1 LDPRKAC
8 LVNCELFGKFAEQFE
23 SQIVPLWQ
31 EVYDSLVSRAQTRK
45 GSKALDVGTGTGE
58 VALRLGAT
66 VGRFGRVV
74 AIDTAEEMLRIGRRK
89 ARGLAITNV
98 RFRQMDVERLD
109 LPEASFDSVVGNYSI
124 CCVLDYGRALA
135 ECLRVLKPGGRITFN
150 QSGPGDPP
158 AFKVAMGLFEK
169 YQTTTPSK
177 SLRRIREAKATQTA
191 AVEKYRE
198 PRVTLGLMRRLGYER
213 AEAIVTERVVKY
225 KSPMAFLDRLL
236 LFSWRNEAE
245 EISTPDLSRFRS
257 EAYEAVARPSNASK
271 FIVRD
276 EMVFFTGLKP

>member
-225 KSPMAFLDRLL
+225 KSPKAFLDRLL